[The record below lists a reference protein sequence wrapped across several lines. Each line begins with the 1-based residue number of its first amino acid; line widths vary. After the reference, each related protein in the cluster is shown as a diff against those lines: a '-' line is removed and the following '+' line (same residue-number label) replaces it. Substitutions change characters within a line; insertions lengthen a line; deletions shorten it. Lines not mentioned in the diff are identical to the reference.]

1 MSYPEIRFL
10 HPWLL
15 IDTIYPDI
23 KAAYETPN
31 DQLYKLDAAFISRSL
46 RRYEKAWRPYEQKI
60 ISAMCDILGLEFRQ
74 NIIDIYVAPF
84 YSSFSN
90 PMFIATK
97 YTADRAVEVI
107 THELIHRLLTDNI
120 QTSYETPYAKKW
132 KQLFPH
138 TDDLSWNVIVHIP
151 VHAVLQMIFDD
162 VLKESQ
168 RTKRDKQ
175 MCKNWP
181 DYYAA
186 WEYVDSVGYKHIIK
200 QLQQSYSEQQ

>member
-1 MSYPEIRFL
+1 MKRMSYPEIRFL

-97 YTADRAVEVI
+97 YTADRAEEVI
-107 THELIHRLLTDNI
+107 THEFIHRLL
-120 QTSYETPYAKKW
+120 
-132 KQLFPH
+132 QLVDGQVAGRPRVRA
-138 TDDLSWNVIVHIP
+138 DLEDPRQRARSITEIALRWGFNDSAHFSRTFRARFGLSP
-151 VHAVLQMIFDD
+151 RAV
-162 VLKESQ
+162 
-168 RTKRDKQ
+168 RGR
-175 MCKNWP
+175 
-181 DYYAA
+181 
-186 WEYVDSVGYKHIIK
+186 
-200 QLQQSYSEQQ
+200 